1 MCLLNLSVCVLGICV
16 SDAPSTEQQE
26 LFVQKLQQCCMLF
39 DFFDS
44 VTDLKSKEVKRA
56 TLNELVEYVS
66 TSRGVLVDSAYPD
79 IINMVSTHP
88 FILLLM
94 L

>member
-1 MCLLNLSVCVLGICV
+1 M
-16 SDAPSTEQQE
+16 
-26 LFVQKLQQCCMLF
+26 QKLQQCCVLF

-66 TSRGVLVDSAYPD
+66 TSRGILVDSAYPD
-79 IINMVSTHP
+79 IINMVSTQP
-88 FILLLM
+88 FFFVAHTLIKLPLQYVYNRNAHVGFF
-94 L
+94 